1 MYTIS
6 ELANEFE
13 LTTRTL
19 RYYEEL
25 GMLKPKRTG
34 SGKRVYG
41 KKEYAQLKIIMRG
54 KKYGFSLVEIKDIVL
69 LFDKD
74 RTGIRQLE
82 KTIDTAAQKLNEVNE
97 RIKELS
103 ELKQDFEQMIQGFNK
118 NLHDLKMNEKLAS
131 DKFNMNL
138 GFDDRQR

>member
-6 ELANEFE
+6 ELAKEFD

-25 GMLKPKRTG
+25 GMLRPKRTET
-34 SGKRVYG
+34 GKRVYG
-41 KKEYAQLKIIMRG
+41 KKEHAQLKIIMRG

-74 RTGIRQLE
+74 RTGIKQLE
-82 KTIDTAAQKLNEVNE
+82 KTIDTAGQKLNEINE
-97 RIKELS
+97 RIKELD
-103 ELKQDFEQMIQGFNK
+103 ELKQDFEQLIKGFTET
-118 NLHDLKMNEKLAS
+118 LHSLKSK
-131 DKFNMNL
+131 
-138 GFDDRQR
+138 Q

>member
-6 ELANEFE
+6 ELAKEFD

-25 GMLKPKRTG
+25 GMLRPKRTET
-34 SGKRVYG
+34 GKRLYG

-74 RTGIRQLE
+74 RTGIKQLE
-82 KTIDTAAQKLNEVNE
+82 KTIDTAGQKLNEINE
-97 RIKELS
+97 RIKELD
-103 ELKQDFEQMIQGFNK
+103 ELKQDFEQVIKGFTET
-118 NLHDLKMNEKLAS
+118 LHGLKSK
-131 DKFNMNL
+131 
-138 GFDDRQR
+138 Q

>member
-6 ELANEFE
+6 ELAKEFG

-25 GMLKPKRTG
+25 GMLRPMRTET
-34 SGKRVYG
+34 GKRVYG

-54 KKYGFSLVEIKDIVL
+54 KKYGFSLVEIKEIVL

-74 RTGIRQLE
+74 RTGIKQLE
-82 KTIDTAAQKLNEVNE
+82 KTIETAGQKLNDINE
-97 RIKELS
+97 RIKELDG
-103 ELKQDFEQMIQGFNK
+103 LKQDFEQVIKGFTET
-118 NLHDLKMNEKLAS
+118 LHDLKMT
-131 DKFNMNL
+131 DKT
-138 GFDDRQR
+138 GKR

>member
-6 ELANEFE
+6 ELAKEFE

-25 GMLKPKRTG
+25 GMLRPKRTE
-34 SGKRVYG
+34 SGNRVYG

-54 KKYGFSLVEIKDIVL
+54 KKYGFSLVEIKEIVL

-74 RTGIRQLE
+74 RTGIKQLE
-82 KTIDTAAQKLNEVNE
+82 KTIDTAGQKLNEINE
-97 RIKELS
+97 RIKELDG
-103 ELKQDFEQMIQGFNK
+103 LKQDFEQMIKGFTDA
-118 NLHDLKMNEKLAS
+118 LHDLKANDKTAS
-131 DKFNMNL
+131 REINIENRF
-138 GFDDRQR
+138 

>member
-6 ELANEFE
+6 ELAKEFE

-25 GMLKPKRTG
+25 GMLSPKRTET
-34 SGKRVYG
+34 GKRVYG

-74 RTGIRQLE
+74 RTGIKQLE
-82 KTIDTAAQKLNEVNE
+82 KTIEMAGQKLNEINE
-97 RIKELS
+97 RIQELDG
-103 ELKQDFEQMIQGFNK
+103 LKQDFEQVIKGFTVT
-118 NLHDLKMNEKLAS
+118 LHDLKVN
-131 DKFNMNL
+131 DKT
-138 GFDDRQR
+138 GKR

>member
-6 ELANEFE
+6 ELAKEFE

-25 GMLKPKRTG
+25 GMLRPKRTET
-34 SGKRVYG
+34 GKRVYG
-41 KKEYAQLKIIMRG
+41 KKEHAQLKIIMRG

-74 RTGIRQLE
+74 RTGIKQLE
-82 KTIDTAAQKLNEVNE
+82 KTIDTAGQKLNEINE
-97 RIKELS
+97 RIKELD
-103 ELKQDFEQMIQGFNK
+103 ELKQDFEQVIKGFTET
-118 NLHDLKMNEKLAS
+118 LHSLKSK
-131 DKFNMNL
+131 
-138 GFDDRQR
+138 Q

>member
-6 ELANEFE
+6 ELAKEFD

-25 GMLKPKRTG
+25 GMLRPKRTET
-34 SGKRVYG
+34 GKRVYG
-41 KKEYAQLKIIMRG
+41 KKEHAQLKIIMRG

-74 RTGIRQLE
+74 RTGIKQLE
-82 KTIDTAAQKLNEVNE
+82 KTIDTAGQKLNEINE
-97 RIKELS
+97 RIKELD
-103 ELKQDFEQMIQGFNK
+103 ELKQDFEQVIKGFTET
-118 NLHDLKMNEKLAS
+118 LHRLKSK
-131 DKFNMNL
+131 
-138 GFDDRQR
+138 Q

>member
-6 ELANEFE
+6 ELANEFK

-25 GMLKPKRTG
+25 GMLKPKRTK

-82 KTIDTAAQKLNEVNE
+82 KTIDTAGQKLNEVNE

-118 NLHDLKMNEKLAS
+118 NLHNLKMNENLAS
-131 DKFNMNL
+131 DKFNMKL

>member
-6 ELANEFE
+6 EIAKEFE

-25 GMLKPKRTG
+25 GMLKPKRSE

-41 KKEYAQLKIIMRG
+41 KKEYAQLKIIIRG
-54 KKYGFSLVEIKDIVL
+54 KKYGFSLGEIKDIVL

-74 RTGIRQLE
+74 RTGIKQLE
-82 KTIDTAAQKLNEVNE
+82 KTISTAGQKLNEINE
-97 RIKELS
+97 RIQELN
-103 ELKQDFEQMIQGFNK
+103 ELKQDFEQMLQGFNK
-118 NLHDLKMNEKLAS
+118 NLLELKNDNLAS
-131 DKFNMNL
+131 GQIKSGN
-138 GFDDRQR
+138 

>member
-6 ELANEFE
+6 ELAKEFD

-25 GMLKPKRTG
+25 GMLRPKRTET
-34 SGKRVYG
+34 GKRVYG
-41 KKEYAQLKIIMRG
+41 KKEHAQLKIIMRG

-74 RTGIRQLE
+74 RTGIKQLE
-82 KTIDTAAQKLNEVNE
+82 KTIDTAGQKLHEINE
-97 RIKELS
+97 RIKELD
-103 ELKQDFEQMIQGFNK
+103 ELKQDFEQVIKGFTET
-118 NLHDLKMNEKLAS
+118 LHSLKSK
-131 DKFNMNL
+131 
-138 GFDDRQR
+138 Q

>member
-6 ELANEFE
+6 ELAKEFE

-25 GMLKPKRTG
+25 GMLRPKRTETG
-34 SGKRVYG
+34 RRVYG

-74 RTGIRQLE
+74 GTGIKQLE
-82 KTIDTAAQKLNEVNE
+82 KTIETAGQKLNEIND
-97 RIKELS
+97 RIKELD
-103 ELKQDFEQMIQGFNK
+103 ELKQDFEQVIKGFTET
-118 NLHDLKMNEKLAS
+118 LCELKIKQAGGEINIENR
-131 DKFNMNL
+131 FY
-138 GFDDRQR
+138 DRER

>member
-6 ELANEFE
+6 ELAKEFD

-25 GMLKPKRTG
+25 GMLRPKRTET
-34 SGKRVYG
+34 GKRVYG
-41 KKEYAQLKIIMRG
+41 KKEHAQLKIIMRG

-74 RTGIRQLE
+74 RTGIKQLE
-82 KTIDTAAQKLNEVNE
+82 KTIDTAGQKLNEINE
-97 RIKELS
+97 RIKELD
-103 ELKQDFEQMIQGFNK
+103 ELKQDFEQVIKGFTET
-118 NLHDLKMNEKLAS
+118 LHSLKSK
-131 DKFNMNL
+131 
-138 GFDDRQR
+138 Q

>member
-6 ELANEFE
+6 ELAKEFG

-25 GMLKPKRTG
+25 GMLRPKRTET
-34 SGKRVYG
+34 GKRVYG

-74 RTGIRQLE
+74 RTGIKQLE
-82 KTIDTAAQKLNEVNE
+82 KTIETAGQKLNEINE
-97 RIKELS
+97 RIKELDG
-103 ELKQDFEQMIQGFNK
+103 LKQDFERVIKGFTET
-118 NLHDLKMNEKLAS
+118 LHDLKVN
-131 DKFNMNL
+131 DKTGKRCN
-138 GFDDRQR
+138 

>member
-6 ELANEFE
+6 ELAKEFE

-25 GMLKPKRTG
+25 GMLRPKRTETG
-34 SGKRVYG
+34 RRVYG

-74 RTGIRQLE
+74 GTGIKQLE
-82 KTIDTAAQKLNEVNE
+82 KTIETAGQKLSEINE
-97 RIKELS
+97 RIKELDG
-103 ELKQDFEQMIQGFNK
+103 LKQDFEQVIKGFTET
-118 NLHDLKMNEKLAS
+118 LCELKVKQAS
-131 DKFNMNL
+131 GEINMENR
-138 GFDDRQR
+138 FYDRER

>member
-6 ELANEFE
+6 QLAKEFG

-25 GMLKPKRTG
+25 GMLRPKRTET
-34 SGKRVYG
+34 GKRVYG

-54 KKYGFSLVEIKDIVL
+54 KKYGFSLVEIKEIVL

-74 RTGIRQLE
+74 RTGIKQLE
-82 KTIDTAAQKLNEVNE
+82 KTIDTAGQKLKEINE
-97 RIKELS
+97 RIKELDG
-103 ELKQDFEQMIQGFNK
+103 LKQDFEQVIKGFTET
-118 NLHDLKMNEKLAS
+118 LYDLKMN
-131 DKFNMNL
+131 DKT
-138 GFDDRQR
+138 GKR

>member
-6 ELANEFE
+6 ELAKEFG

-25 GMLKPKRTG
+25 GMLRPKRTET
-34 SGKRVYG
+34 GKRVYG

-74 RTGIRQLE
+74 RTGIKQLE
-82 KTIDTAAQKLNEVNE
+82 KTIETAGQKLNEINE
-97 RIKELS
+97 RIKELDG
-103 ELKQDFEQMIQGFNK
+103 LKQDFELVIKGFTET
-118 NLHDLKMNEKLAS
+118 LHDLKVN
-131 DKFNMNL
+131 DKTSK
-138 GFDDRQR
+138 R

>member
-1 MYTIS
+1 MNMYTIS
-6 ELANEFE
+6 ELAKEFK

-25 GMLKPKRTG
+25 GMLKPMRTE

-41 KKEYAQLKIIMRG
+41 KKEYAQLKIILRG

-74 RTGIRQLE
+74 RTGIKQLE
-82 KTIDTAAQKLNEVNE
+82 KTIDKAGRKLNEINE
-97 RIKELS
+97 RIKELN
-103 ELKQDFEQMIQGFNK
+103 ELKQDFEQMIEGFTVH
-118 NLHDLKMNEKLAS
+118 LHHLKVKG
-131 DKFNMNL
+131 NL
-138 GFDDRQR
+138 GRRQN

>member
-6 ELANEFE
+6 ELAKEFE

-25 GMLKPKRTG
+25 GMLKPMRTE

-41 KKEYAQLKIIMRG
+41 KKEYAQLKIILRG

-74 RTGIRQLE
+74 RTGQ
-82 KTIDTAAQKLNEVNE
+82 A
-97 RIKELS
+97 LS
-103 ELKQDFEQMIQGFNK
+103 NWKKRLTRLDGN
-118 NLHDLKMNEKLAS
+118 
-131 DKFNMNL
+131 
-138 GFDDRQR
+138 

>member
-6 ELANEFE
+6 ELAKEFG

-25 GMLKPKRTG
+25 GMLRPKRTET
-34 SGKRVYG
+34 GKRVYG

-74 RTGIRQLE
+74 RTGIKQLE
-82 KTIDTAAQKLNEVNE
+82 KTIETAGQKLNEINE
-97 RIKELS
+97 RIKELDG
-103 ELKQDFEQMIQGFNK
+103 LKQDFELVIKGFTET
-118 NLHDLKMNEKLAS
+118 LHDLKVNEKTS
-131 DKFNMNL
+131 K
-138 GFDDRQR
+138 R

>member
-6 ELANEFE
+6 DLAKEFE

-25 GMLKPKRTG
+25 GMLRPKRTET
-34 SGKRVYG
+34 GKRVYG

-74 RTGIRQLE
+74 RTGIKQLE
-82 KTIDTAAQKLNEVNE
+82 KTIETAGQKLNEINE
-97 RIKELS
+97 RIKELDG
-103 ELKQDFEQMIQGFNK
+103 LKQDFEQVIKGFTET
-118 NLHDLKMNEKLAS
+118 LYELKMN
-131 DKFNMNL
+131 DKT
-138 GFDDRQR
+138 GKR

>member
-6 ELANEFE
+6 ELAKEFD

-25 GMLKPKRTG
+25 GMLRPKRTET
-34 SGKRVYG
+34 GKRVYG

-74 RTGIRQLE
+74 RTGIKQLE
-82 KTIDTAAQKLNEVNE
+82 KTIDTAGQKLNEINE
-97 RIKELS
+97 RIKELD
-103 ELKQDFEQMIQGFNK
+103 ELKRDFEQMIKGFTET
-118 NLHDLKMNEKLAS
+118 LHGLKSK
-131 DKFNMNL
+131 
-138 GFDDRQR
+138 Q